1 MRTSS
6 ARDIYD
12 RSSRGD
18 SAAPRSKSLVGD
30 RYQPTP
36 QPAAARGRDA
46 DARDGGRSKPTPDST
61 TSIRAGSARGD
72 SRAAIKPAP
81 DQRPSDV
88 VRGRTEPANA
98 RPGVAGRGATSIAAA
113 GTPRSMTSNTIVRQ
127 TTAPRLNPNSVTNR
141 MVARSQHGSYGG
153 HVRVYDPYCN
163 VHPYAHVWGYQSPYH
178 WHCGSGGFAWSFSLW
193 HPWFVAR
200 AGFWG
205 DCHRDWWWY
214 RSTCYSPP
222 SSCYWWYPSSVYC
235 PTYLYVPSTVV
246 YRETTYVEAEPAPA
260 IQPAAAGGGKE
271 LAPRTLADKYLE
283 LGDFYFRAGRYDEA
297 ADAYARARTYAPND
311 AGLHL
316 VLADAAFA
324 DGDYH
329 FAAHLLGEALRL
341 DPNLATVKFDKR
353 TLYGNPADFDAQMAS
368 LDRYLADKPYDAMAH
383 LVRGYNLLFSDRPL
397 TAVAAFRRVLEIDPS
412 QATASRFLAALETPE
427 GAAEAPLR

>member
-1 MRTSS
+1 MRGSA
-6 ARDIYD
+6 ARDLYD

-18 SAAPRSKSLVGD
+18 SNAPRTKSLLGD

-36 QPAAARGRDA
+36 QPNPARSSDAAVRDA
-46 DARDGGRSKPTPDST
+46 GRSKPAPAPADA
-61 TSIRAGSARGD
+61 IRAGSARGD
-72 SRAAIKPAP
+72 SRATVKSDAGHRPA
-81 DQRPSDV
+81 DV
-88 VRGRTEPANA
+88 VRGRTEPAN
-98 RPGVAGRGATSIAAA
+98 PIRGGTSIAAA
-113 GTPRSMTSNTIVRQ
+113 GAPRSMTSSTIVRQ

-141 MVARSQHGSYGG
+141 MVARSQPYQHGG
-153 HVRVYDPYCN
+153 HVRVYDPYCD

-193 HPWFVAR
+193 HPWFAVR
-200 AGFWG
+200 AGLWG

-235 PTYLYVPSTVV
+235 PTYLYVPSTVI
-246 YRETTYVEAEPAPA
+246 YRETTYVEEAPAAA

-283 LGDFYFRAGRYDEA
+283 LGDFYFRAGRYGEA

-311 AGLHL
+311 AGVHL

-324 DGDYH
+324 EGDLH
-329 FAAHLLGEALRL
+329 FAAHLIGEALRL
-341 DPNLATVKFDKR
+341 DPSLATVKFDKR
-353 TLYGNPADFDAQMAS
+353 TLYGNATDFDAQMAS
-368 LDRYLADKPYDAMAH
+368 LDRYLAEKPYDAMAH

-397 TAVAAFRRVLEIDPS
+397 TAVAAFRRVLEIEPS
-412 QATASRFLAALETPE
+412 NATASRFLAALETPE
-427 GAAEAPLR
+427 GASDAPLR